1 MRETNWEHSA
11 MFSTL
16 FYTYLFY
23 GPRGKYEPMLLTAAF
38 QKARNR
44 LPELTGNWKMFDN
57 GKDVSDLAI
66 GFVT

>member
-1 MRETNWEHSA
+1 
-11 MFSTL
+11 
-16 FYTYLFY
+16 
-23 GPRGKYEPMLLTAAF
+23 MLLTAAF